1 MKNLKKTFLDHRLDR
16 VIFLSRREAKFLA
29 GHEPRRYY
37 DRPGLY
43 HAVDGVDIYR
53 RIDYAL
59 KRFLNK
65 HIDDAFEY
73 FSSFVPW
80 YQKKIFW
87 DHVEYLIRPTK
98 YGYNRYY
105 LNKDGVIRSVRRK
118 PVVVVYKSLDYVEEY
133 QHKVNKLFIDDPY
146 WEFRTIHKNEFEK
159 VIRSGYRREFAS
171 RKDPRYIQLVTN
183 DRKTLRKQK
192 RNEHEKRNADLL
204 NIFNESLSQSYRTK
218 SSN

>member
-1 MKNLKKTFLDHRLDR
+1 MKNLKKVYLDHRLDR

-53 RIDYAL
+53 RISYVL

-65 HIDDAFEY
+65 HVNEAFKY
-73 FSSFVPW
+73 FASFVPW
-80 YQKKIFW
+80 YQRRIFW
-87 DHVEYLIRPTK
+87 DHIENIMRPSK

-133 QHKVNKLFIDDPY
+133 QHKVNKRFITDSY
-146 WEFRTIHKNEFEK
+146 WEFKTIYKDEFEK
-159 VIRSGYRREFAS
+159 VVKSGYKREFCS
-171 RKDPRYIQLVTN
+171 RKDPRYIRLVTN

-192 RNEHEKRNADLL
+192 RDEKKEHSEKILD
-204 NIFNESLSQSYRTK
+204 IFN
-218 SSN
+218 